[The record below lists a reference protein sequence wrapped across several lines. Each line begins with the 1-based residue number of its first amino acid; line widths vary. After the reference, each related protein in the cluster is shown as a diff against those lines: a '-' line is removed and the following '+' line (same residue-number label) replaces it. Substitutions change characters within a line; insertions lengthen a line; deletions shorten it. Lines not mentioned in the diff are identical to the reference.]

1 MYRVMMMVMLKD
13 MWRYVKKEKF
23 SLLWYMPIV
32 AIAFQ
37 NMAVLLGI
45 ETVQVISINLQ
56 MADLKKMIL
65 VCAAFFLICIVQLM
79 RGIPLRICKAM
90 YLCPAGEKEK
100 ERYLFGM
107 LVVKVVVGMIFIG
120 VSLKCLVGVAFWGG
134 DIMFMVIMYGLC
146 FFTLLNVSL
155 TFRMGDTGERRV
167 DENGYVIQTKTEI
180 VVKVY
185 WTCTLLVQ
193 WVILFADTVIS
204 MTPLVRGI
212 IWGVCFLINLF
223 FVVVYVGAFLKEI
236 LLYENVYC
244 QRSKRDDVQYDIC

>member
-23 SLLWYMPIV
+23 SLLWYMLIV

-79 RGIPLRICKAM
+79 RGIPLRICKVM

-100 ERYLFGM
+100 ELYLF
-107 LVVKVVVGMIFIG
+107 
-120 VSLKCLVGVAFWGG
+120 
-134 DIMFMVIMYGLC
+134 
-146 FFTLLNVSL
+146 
-155 TFRMGDTGERRV
+155 
-167 DENGYVIQTKTEI
+167 
-180 VVKVY
+180 
-185 WTCTLLVQ
+185 
-193 WVILFADTVIS
+193 
-204 MTPLVRGI
+204 
-212 IWGVCFLINLF
+212 
-223 FVVVYVGAFLKEI
+223 
-236 LLYENVYC
+236 
-244 QRSKRDDVQYDIC
+244 

>member
-23 SLLWYMPIV
+23 SLLWYMLIV

-90 YLCPAGEKEK
+90 YLCPAGERE
-100 ERYLFGM
+100 GT
-107 LVVKVVVGMIFIG
+107 IFIRNACCE
-120 VSLKCLVGVAFWGG
+120 SCRRNDFYWSIFK
-134 DIMFMVIMYGLC
+134 MFGRSRILGRRYHVYGY
-146 FFTLLNVSL
+146 NV
-155 TFRMGDTGERRV
+155 
-167 DENGYVIQTKTEI
+167 
-180 VVKVY
+180 
-185 WTCTLLVQ
+185 WT
-193 WVILFADTVIS
+193 
-204 MTPLVRGI
+204 
-212 IWGVCFLINLF
+212 LF
-223 FVVVYVGAFLKEI
+223 FYAVKCESDFSNG
-236 LLYENVYC
+236 
-244 QRSKRDDVQYDIC
+244 